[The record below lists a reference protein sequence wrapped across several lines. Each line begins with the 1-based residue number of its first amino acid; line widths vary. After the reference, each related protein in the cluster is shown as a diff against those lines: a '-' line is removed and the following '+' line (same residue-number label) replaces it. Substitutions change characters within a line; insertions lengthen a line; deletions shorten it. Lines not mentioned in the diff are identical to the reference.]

1 MVRIICKDI
10 SYNETSKRL
19 IFVEWQYSNTIGHW
33 TISDD
38 INLIVDPVCSAEC
51 EI

>member
-1 MVRIICKDI
+1 MLQHDFNKA
-10 SYNETSKRL
+10 

-38 INLIVDPVCSAEC
+38 INLIVDTVCSAEC
-51 EI
+51 EIW